1 MRNSFGYLLLA
12 CFMAWM
18 PVAVSAQDNTTA
30 TEAVN
35 ASLMSGTSHADI
47 IRALTEEPYNM
58 SLSEATVFAMNAGG
72 EANRAAFI
80 AAGIQSAATLP
91 QAQSVAAAVKAS
103 AGETGAVADA
113 ADAAMLEYARL
124 MDQPFIHHDDDI
136 PSGGGAYNPGGGIRP
151 PVSPSS

>member
-1 MRNSFGYLLLA
+1 MTDKISRWLLVSILIFTPCILA
-12 CFMAWM
+12 
-18 PVAVSAQDNTTA
+18 AQENNAA

-35 ASLMSGTSHADI
+35 TSLMIGTSHADI

-58 SLSEATVFAMNAGG
+58 PLSEATVFAMNAGG
-72 EANRAAFI
+72 DANRTAFV
-80 AAGIQSAATLP
+80 AAGIQSASTLP

-113 ADAAMLEYARL
+113 ADAAMQEYARL
-124 MDQPFIHHDDDI
+124 MDQPFIHHDEDL
-136 PSGGGAYNPGGGIRP
+136 PSGGGTRP

>member
-1 MRNSFGYLLLA
+1 MEKNMTKSFCHLLLA
-12 CFMAWM
+12 GFMALM
-18 PVAVSAQDNTTA
+18 PFAVSAQDSTAA

-47 IRALTEEPYNM
+47 IRALTEEPHNM
-58 SLSEATVFAMNAGG
+58 SLAEATVFAMNAGG
-72 EANRAAFI
+72 DANRTAFV
-80 AAGIQSAATLP
+80 AAGIQSASTLP
-91 QAQSVAAAVKAS
+91 QAQSVATAVKAS

-124 MDQPFIHHDDDI
+124 MDQPFIHHDEDL
-136 PSGGGAYNPGGGIRP
+136 PTGGGNRS